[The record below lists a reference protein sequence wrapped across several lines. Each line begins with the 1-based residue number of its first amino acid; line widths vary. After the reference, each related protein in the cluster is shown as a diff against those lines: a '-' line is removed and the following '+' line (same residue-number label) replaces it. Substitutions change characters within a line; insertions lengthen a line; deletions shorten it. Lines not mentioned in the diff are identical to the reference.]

1 MSTYVGVEGE
11 DNGNHEVGGQSSVIT
26 QIGSVGLGIPASC
39 KVIYNHMS
47 GCPGEM

>member
-11 DNGNHEVGGQSSVIT
+11 DDGNHEVGGQKFCHNS
-26 QIGSVGLGIPASC
+26 IGSIGLGIPASC